1 MNPIE
6 KPALPEPSGLVHRGY
21 KRTHIVALEEVRH
34 EEFVYS
40 ERKMHAYAG
49 TCMAPLLARIEELEK
64 DAARLTLSR
73 LDKECLRIGQ
83 QIQRAAAELP
93 DCYEIEIELERGSGS
108 VYLSNPDYSKV
119 AFNDHVDGFSE
130 SIGQAIDAALSATKE
145 PS

>member
-1 MNPIE
+1 MTPIE
-6 KPALPEPSGLVHRGY
+6 KPALLSDER
-21 KRTHIVALEEVRH
+21 IEEWISTIATCSCWGTNMSRQQAQRFARAI
-34 EEFVYS
+34 ES
-40 ERKMHAYAG
+40 EVS
-49 TCMAPLLARIEELEK
+49 APLLARIEELEK

-73 LDKECLRIGQ
+73 IDKECLRIGQ
-83 QIQRAAAELP
+83 QVHRAAADLP
-93 DCYEIEIELERGSGS
+93 YGYEIEIELERGSGS